1 MKRCETEEEKRGKGW
16 GVEGFVEKES
26 ILSLKNK
33 RGKINEKEKKM
44 RKKIVGFM
52 IRGVLVFV
60 LILTSTSVWAEL
72 SLAQVGDPIPSTGD
86 MVLIPAGEFLMGSED
101 GDDDE
106 KPVHK
111 IYLDAYYIDKYEVTN
126 AQFSRFLNEK
136 GNQEESGA
144 TWLDIDDEECLI
156 EYMNG
161 RYQPKSG
168 YDNHPVAEVSWYGA
182 RAYAKWAGRRLPTEA
197 EWEKAARGGL
207 LGKKY
212 ACGDS
217 IDSSKANYGGNV
229 GHTTPVGSYPPN
241 GYGLYDMTG
250 NVWEWVSDWYDQ
262 DYYSSSPHRN
272 PQGPDSGSRRV
283 SRGGCWRN
291 AARLLRCAGR
301 DYRPPGNAAAGLG
314 FRCAKSP

>member
-1 MKRCETEEEKRGKGW
+1 MK
-16 GVEGFVEKES
+16 
-26 ILSLKNK
+26 
-33 RGKINEKEKKM
+33 KEKKV
-44 RKKIVGFM
+44 RKKIVGF
-52 IRGVLVFV
+52 IITGILVLVFGFV
-60 LILTSTSVWAEL
+60 STPARAEL
-72 SLAQVGDPIPSTGD
+72 SFGLVGGPIPSTGD

-136 GNQEESGA
+136 RNQEEGGA

-156 EYMNG
+156 EYRNG

-168 YDNHPVAEVSWYGA
+168 YDNHPVIEVSWYGA
-182 RAYAKWAGRRLPTEA
+182 RAYAKWAGKRLPTEA

-207 LGKKY
+207 VGKKY
-212 ACGDS
+212 PWGDS

-229 GHTTPVGSYPPN
+229 GHTTPVGFYPPN
-241 GYGLYDMTG
+241 GYGLNDMTG
-250 NVWEWVSDWYDQ
+250 NVWEWVSDWYDR

-272 PQGPDSGSRRV
+272 PQGPDSGSYRV
-283 SRGGCWRN
+283 ARGGSWYRSARYLRSARRYYHYPHN
-291 AARLLRCAGR
+291 AGSL
-301 DYRPPGNAAAGLG
+301 LG